1 MKQNLPKPGQQD
13 VPTYAEAEFRRMFRQ
28 RNAEGVETYGTP
40 LQTFNARN
48 TFQDLKEELLDAW
61 NYVCELELEFYAA
74 VALLKGMINE
84 VSDVREDRATCCGPD
99 VLQVRSEE

>member
-1 MKQNLPKPGQQD
+1 MKQNMPKPGQQD
-13 VPTYAEAEFRRMFRQ
+13 VPTYAEAEFRRMFRA
-28 RNAEGVETYGTP
+28 RNEAGVETYGTV

-74 VALLKGMINE
+74 LGSLKGIINE
-84 VSDVREDRATCCGPD
+84 LPSVREERETCCGPNL
-99 VLQVRSEE
+99 LQVRKDE